1 MVLLCAMTM
10 ADCSELK
17 ESIADAQRLLQY
29 ASIKGIEVPP
39 DLLAQIVGA
48 QALSSTEPE
57 DPATFKGQE
66 EFWSA
71 LSKLSVLTK
80 PAPTDGPRSGPGSH
94 AAGCVCLSGRAH
106 LSWRFEK
113 RGFGRSLDCCWL
125 RFSSRTTKLAKV
137 LQRNTRK
144 LQPLSPKNVC
154 EERN

>member
-57 DPATFKGQE
+57 DPATFKGQD
-66 EFWSA
+66 FA
-71 LSKLSVLTK
+71 FLLDV
-80 PAPTDGPRSGPGSH
+80 GQGH
-94 AAGCVCLSGRAH
+94 AI
-106 LSWRFEK
+106 
-113 RGFGRSLDCCWL
+113 
-125 RFSSRTTKLAKV
+125 
-137 LQRNTRK
+137 RNGAY
-144 LQPLSPKNVC
+144 Q
-154 EERN
+154 